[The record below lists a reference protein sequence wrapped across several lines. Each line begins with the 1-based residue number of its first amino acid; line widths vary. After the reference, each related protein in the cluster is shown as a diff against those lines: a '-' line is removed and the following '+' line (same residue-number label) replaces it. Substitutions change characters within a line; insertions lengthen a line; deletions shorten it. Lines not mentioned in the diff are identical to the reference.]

1 MLLAGMMVKIKEW
14 QVVNVMIYL
23 DKNGKLLKA

>member
-1 MLLAGMMVKIKEW
+1 MLLADMMVKIKGW